1 MLRGDRMTQDDPGQR
16 PVPASNV
23 GRVVTITLLT
33 IAATAQLGFIFLGLV
48 GMALGGVTAGEF
60 GLFVMGTAAAL
71 WGIVWL
77 AVAITRRRRRT
88 RWALFAL
95 AAPVVDLAVVAVIA
109 GGVLAG
115 SCAEEEIRIAEDI
128 PPFGGGEIVYGHE
141 AQSGSCAGVL
151 DVTAT
156 PEEVL
161 DHYERELEAD
171 GWGVVVERAATEGP
185 DGSFAAFDLSAGR
198 GDDRFTIALEAY
210 RGRVSAAIRIDA

>member
-1 MLRGDRMTQDDPGQR
+1 MTEDEPGQR

-33 IAATAQLGFIFLGLV
+33 IAATAQLVFIFLGLV

-60 GLFVMGTAAAL
+60 GLFVLGTAAAL

-77 AVAITRRRRRT
+77 AVAITRRRRRP
-88 RWALFAL
+88 RAALFAVV
-95 AAPVVDLAVVAVIA
+95 APLVDLAIVAVIT
-109 GGVLAG
+109 GGVFAG
-115 SCAEEEIRIAEDI
+115 SCTEDETRIAEEI
-128 PPFGGGEIVYGHE
+128 PPFGGGEIVYGYE
-141 AQSGSCAGVL
+141 AQSGSCAAGL
-151 DVTAT
+151 DVTASA
-156 PEEVL
+156 EDVL

-171 GWGVVVERAATEGP
+171 GWGVVVEPTTTEGS

-210 RGRVSAAIRIDA
+210 QGRVSAAIRIDA